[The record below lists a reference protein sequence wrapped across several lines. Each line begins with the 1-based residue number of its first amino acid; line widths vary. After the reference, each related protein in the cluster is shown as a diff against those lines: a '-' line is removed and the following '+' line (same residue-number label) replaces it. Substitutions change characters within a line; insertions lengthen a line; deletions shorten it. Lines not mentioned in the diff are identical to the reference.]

1 MASLLKVD
9 KLDPQSGTALEIGTS
24 GDTITV
30 PSGATFNVA
39 GTMQSGG
46 VTVANTPNFLVTL
59 TAAQTVVD
67 NTKTKISW
75 DNEVYDT
82 DSAFASD
89 KFTVPAGQAGKYFL
103 YIAVDIGTSGSY
115 GVLNPRAY
123 IYKNGTSIYYFQG
136 PNNAE
141 GNDNFQVTGTI
152 ILDLAAA
159 DYIEIYGRNNNDTGT
174 PYILGRNGDS
184 PYEERTW
191 FGGYKLIG
199 A

>member
-1 MASLLKVD
+1 MASTIRVD
-9 KLDPQSGTALEIGTS
+9 TLQDAGANEYFASDGSGVFTGSLTS
-24 GDTITV
+24 K
-30 PSGATFNVA
+30 
-39 GTMQSGG
+39 
-46 VTVANTPNFLVTL
+46 PNFLVTL

-89 KFTVPAGQAGKYFL
+89 KFTVPAGQAGKYVL

-115 GVLNPRAY
+115 GVINPRAY
-123 IYKNGTSIYYFQG
+123 IYKNGVSIYYFQG
-136 PNNAE
+136 PYNAE
-141 GNDNFQVTGTI
+141 GNDSFQVTGTVT
-152 ILDLAAA
+152 LDLAAA

-191 FGGYKLIG
+191 FGGYKLG